1 MIQKTQLLTQRDI
14 REQLTPL
21 HDENF
26 LNNALEAIED
36 ANVGLMTREQR
47 QERAKQN
54 REQHIDLKRF
64 VIEDSIFENKHRRAQ
79 MLNDT
84 LNQSGA

>member
-1 MIQKTQLLTQRDI
+1 MTEVIQKTQLLTQRDI

-36 ANVGLMTREQR
+36 ANIGLMTKEQKL
-47 QERAKQN
+47 ERAK
-54 REQHIDLKRF
+54 
-64 VIEDSIFENKHRRAQ
+64 
-79 MLNDT
+79 
-84 LNQSGA
+84 

>member
-54 REQHIDLKRF
+54 REHHIDLKRF

-84 LNQSGA
+84 LNRSGA